1 MHGLPHNFQPDYR
14 QNFLTSLELPSIG
27 SRTSSRNKLSS
38 NKGKTRQNNPTFS
51 GPQHLSFP
59 LLQNRSQSKSPLPQL
74 RHKLQTKS
82 CTMQT
87 AKKEIYKKFSQWYV
101 QYKRTEIVLVQT

>member
-38 NKGKTRQNNPTFS
+38 NKGKTRKKQS
-51 GPQHLSFP
+51 HLFWSTASSHFFKTDRRAKG
-59 LLQNRSQSKSPLPQL
+59 NEKL
-74 RHKLQTKS
+74 RN
-82 CTMQT
+82 
-87 AKKEIYKKFSQWYV
+87 ANGKKEIYKKISQWYV